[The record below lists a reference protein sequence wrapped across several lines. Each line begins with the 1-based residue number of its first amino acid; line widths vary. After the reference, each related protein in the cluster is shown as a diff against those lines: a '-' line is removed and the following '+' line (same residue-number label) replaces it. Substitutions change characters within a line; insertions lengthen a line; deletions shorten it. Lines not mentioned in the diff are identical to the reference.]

1 MARFKSAINVPK
13 LSDIFSITLT
23 SRRSYP
29 QSNENF
35 EFGIAENEVAGWDKS
50 IGTIATKLSTTLA
63 FSGVMLKFVYDID
76 SDGYGFT
83 LKALMSFTLLF
94 SIGCCASGIR
104 AKERGKAILSRVML
118 EDRYL
123 LLSEKDLKTT
133 IIRQWHAHIE
143 AMKEV
148 AQERASY
155 LNRAIAGL
163 VLCGVMFVIE
173 NIVSSIK

>member
-1 MARFKSAINVPK
+1 MNDSKESTTGN
-13 LSDIFSITLT
+13 TLDLIYKYT
-23 SRRSYP
+23 
-29 QSNENF
+29 
-35 EFGIAENEVAGWDKS
+35 ENEVAGWDKS